1 MRKFL
6 IMLAAGAALGL
17 APMFAEQAEA
27 QQPDQQQMMQ
37 QRREMMQER
46 HHPRRGA
53 EDDNDRDR
61 DHGRGAMGH
70 GMMGQRGMAEHRT
83 AGPIVMRMVFSLM
96 DADGDGTLSL
106 EEFKAAHERIYRGMD
121 VNKDGRLTPE
131 EMQAFMHG
139 RR

>member
-6 IMLAAGAALGL
+6 IMLAAGAVLGL
-17 APMFAEQAEA
+17 APIFAERAEA

-37 QRREMMQER
+37 QRRENMQER

-53 EDDNDRDR
+53 EDDNDRDQ
-61 DHGRGAMGH
+61 GRGAMGH
-70 GMMGQRGMAEHRT
+70 GMMGQRGMGGHRM
-83 AGPIVMRMVFSLM
+83 AGPIMMRMVFSLM
-96 DADGDGTLSL
+96 DGDGDGTLSL
-106 EEFKAAHERIYRGMD
+106 EEFKVAHERIYRGMD
-121 VNKDGRLTPE
+121 VNKDGRLTQE